1 MNPLDEFLRRDY
13 EQWRDNPFL
22 HHDEGSCVT
31 ARTFGQFIE
40 DVNYV
45 GQYLVD
51 LGLKGKNVGI
61 FSPNTIEWMTLDVA
75 IMNYIGISAGFSKEW
90 GEEDVKYGVR
100 KCDIACLF
108 YSKKLEAVV
117 DRVRAEL
124 CGVRFICIEEEW
136 ENMLAE
142 GKKNLKEM
150 FSLDITDIDDV
161 ARIVFTSGTT
171 SFPKAVMLTH
181 RNIFGGW
188 KTLTKRVFVDN
199 TDVCYLFLPLNHTYG
214 GIYNFIY
221 ALVFGFR
228 VYLAVDVHNM
238 AQEMMQIKPTIF
250 CSVPKICMGFLA
262 AAKAKNIPLGKL
274 YGGRMRYLFC
284 GGAML
289 PMEVVT
295 FYNDNG
301 LRLLNAYAL
310 SETASSFSVDVPG
323 DPVLNSAG
331 TLCDDVEVTV
341 LQPDENGIGEL
352 AIRGDVVFKGYY
364 GDAEAT
370 KRVFNSDGFF
380 LTGDLG
386 YLQDNHVYITGRK
399 DSRLTLANGEN
410 VSSKRLVDR
419 CLALDKAIS
428 GVKVYLRDGSLV
440 ADIFIN
446 GYQGEEEIREKFDRL
461 MTQMNDKYPSYE
473 RINRYNLRSVDE
485 MLK

>member
-13 EQWRDNPFL
+13 AQWRDAPFL
-22 HHDEGSCVT
+22 HHDVGSCVT

-61 FSPNTIEWMTLDVA
+61 YSPNSIEWMTIDAAV
-75 IMNYIGISAGFSKEW
+75 MNFIGISVGFSKEW
-90 GEEDVKYGVR
+90 GEEDVKYGLR

-117 DRVRAEL
+117 DKVRAEL
-124 CGVRFICIEEEW
+124 SAVRFICIEESW
-136 ENMLAE
+136 ENIIAE
-142 GKKNLKEM
+142 GKKNLNDM
-150 FSLDITDIDDV
+150 FCLLSTEIDDV

-188 KTLTKRVFVDN
+188 KTLTNRVSVDN
-199 TDVCYLFLPLNHTYG
+199 SDRCYLFLPLNHTYG

-221 ALVFGFR
+221 ALVFGFQ

-238 AQEMMQIKPTIF
+238 AAEMMQVKPTIF
-250 CSVPKICMGFLA
+250 CSVPKVCIGFLA
-262 AAKAKNIPLGKL
+262 AAKAKNIPLGVL
-274 YGGRMRYLFC
+274 YGGCIRYLFC

-289 PMEVVT
+289 PKEVVS
-295 FYNDNG
+295 FYNENG

-310 SETASSFSVDVPG
+310 SETASSFSVDRPG
-323 DPVLNSAG
+323 DPILDSAG
-331 TLCDDVEVTV
+331 TLCDGVEVTV
-341 LQPDENGIGEL
+341 LDPDENGVGEL

-364 GDAEAT
+364 GDTKAT
-370 KRVFNSDGFF
+370 ESVFNSDGFF
-380 LTGDLG
+380 LTCDLG
-386 YLQDNHVYITGRK
+386 YLKDDHVYITGRK

-410 VSSKRLVDR
+410 VSSRRLVER
-419 CLALDKAIS
+419 VMALDRNIS
-428 GVKVYLRDGSLV
+428 SVKVYLRDGSLV
-440 ADIFIN
+440 GDIYIN
-446 GYQGEEEIREKFDRL
+446 GYHGEEEIQKKFDVL
-461 MTQMNDKYPSYE
+461 MARMNDSYPSYE
-473 RINRYNLRSVDE
+473 RINRYNLRGAEE